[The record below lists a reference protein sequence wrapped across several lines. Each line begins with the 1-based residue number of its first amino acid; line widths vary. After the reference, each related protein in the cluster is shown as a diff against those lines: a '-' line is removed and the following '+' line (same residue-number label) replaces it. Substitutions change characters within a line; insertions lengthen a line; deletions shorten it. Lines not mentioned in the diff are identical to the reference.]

1 MILQEVSSK
10 GDDDAMDTSDA
21 VAIGNTE
28 KQLCFSLF
36 SKFIKEVRHIV
47 YVAMVIICLIR
58 YW

>member
-10 GDDDAMDTSDA
+10 RDDDAMDTSDV

-36 SKFIKEVRHIV
+36 SKFIKEVCHIIF
-47 YVAMVIICLIR
+47 MLL
-58 YW
+58 W